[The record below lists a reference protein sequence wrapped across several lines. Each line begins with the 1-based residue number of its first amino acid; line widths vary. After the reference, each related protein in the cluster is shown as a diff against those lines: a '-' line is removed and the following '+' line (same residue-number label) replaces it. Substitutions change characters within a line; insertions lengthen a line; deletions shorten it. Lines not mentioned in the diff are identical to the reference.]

1 MTITS
6 STLILTKSTLLPVV
20 TTTMTAAAAPSN
32 FPIIAASS
40 NISSSTT
47 TTTAAT
53 SSNFSDHHRVFEETS
68 RTLRRRRRGRRRRI
82 RNPSNLR
89 AFLLPATLDLSTLSS
104 TTRGCSGKRAEWRG
118 SHHNALFHH
127 PLHLV
132 SFLLLFPPKIQTFF
146 FPIENYGTKAVMKS
160 VEPSRISSSSD
171 ASSFNSLVDSRTIG
185 EATAGWRGP

>member
-1 MTITS
+1 MTTMTITS
-6 STLILTKSTLLPVV
+6 STLTSTMSTLLPVV

-40 NISSSTT
+40 NISSLMT

-118 SHHNALFHH
+118 SHRNALSL
-127 PLHLV
+127 PSPPRLAS
-132 SFLLLFPPKIQTFF
+132 SFPTKHFSSRSKI
-146 FPIENYGTKAVMKS
+146 M
-160 VEPSRISSSSD
+160 EPSRISSSGD

-185 EATAGWRGP
+185 EATAEWRGP

>member
-20 TTTMTAAAAPSN
+20 TTTMTTTAAAAPSN

-118 SHHNALFHH
+118 SHRNALSL
-127 PLHLV
+127 P
-132 SFLLLFPPKIQTFF
+132 SPP
-146 FPIENYGTKAVMKS
+146 
-160 VEPSRISSSSD
+160 RL
-171 ASSFNSLVDSRTIG
+171 ASSFPTKHFSSRSKIM
-185 EATAGWRGP
+185 ERRRI